1 MKLKDNFFK
10 YFIGLFLVLLYRLT
24 PHPPNVEPIM
34 TTMMP
39 FSKKWGIFAGLLF
52 TFLAM
57 IIFDVITKTLGW
69 WTILTISTYCV
80 ISIFAGYFF
89 KNRSKKIHYVVFA
102 LIATLF
108 YDIVTGFG
116 VGMLVF
122 KQSFI
127 QTFYFQIP
135 FTLYHVLSNVVLA
148 YFISPL
154 IYRWV
159 LANPKLETVNVL
171 NYFKNLFSYRIRND

>member
-1 MKLKDNFFK
+1 MSNNFFK

-39 FSKKWGIFAGLLF
+39 FAKRWGIFAGLIF

-69 WTILTISTYCV
+69 WTLLTITTYCI
-80 ISIFAGYFF
+80 ISIFAGYYF
-89 KNRSKKIHYVVFA
+89 KKKNKRIHYVLFA
-102 LIATLF
+102 LFGTLF

-116 VGMLVF
+116 VGMFVF
-122 KQSFI
+122 G
-127 QTFYFQIP
+127 QTFTQTLIFQIP
-135 FTLYHVLSNVVLA
+135 FTLRHVISNVILA
-148 YFISPL
+148 AFVSPL
-154 IYRWV
+154 LHKWV
-159 LANPKLETVNVL
+159 LENPKLETNNVL
-171 NYFKNLFSYRIRND
+171 DYFKNLFSARG